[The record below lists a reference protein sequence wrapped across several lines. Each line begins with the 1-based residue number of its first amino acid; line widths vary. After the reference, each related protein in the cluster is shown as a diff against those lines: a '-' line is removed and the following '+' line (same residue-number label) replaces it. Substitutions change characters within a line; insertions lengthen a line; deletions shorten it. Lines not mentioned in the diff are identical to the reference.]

1 MKSAEE
7 VVQTYENLLYR
18 AALHITGNRDD
29 ALDMVQ
35 ETLIKWI
42 TSRPDFASDEH
53 EKAWLLRVVMNL
65 SRNLVGSMAKKSAV
79 ELLDIYPAENKEEE
93 SVMQEVLDLPEN
105 LRAVIYLYY
114 YEGYNTTEIAEI
126 LQENAST
133 VRTWLSRGRERLRK
147 VLKEEGESIHER
159 L

>member
-1 MKSAEE
+1 
-7 VVQTYENLLYR
+7 
-18 AALHITGNRDD
+18 
-29 ALDMVQ
+29 MVQ

>member
-1 MKSAEE
+1 VKSAEE
-7 VVQTYENLLYR
+7 VVKTYENLLYR

-93 SVMQEVLDLPEN
+93 TVMQEVLDLPEN
-105 LRAVIYLYY
+105 LREVIYLYY

-147 VLKEEGESIHER
+147 VLKEEGESIHDR

>member
-7 VVQTYENLLYR
+7 VVKTYENLLYR

-79 ELLDIYPAENKEEE
+79 ELLD
-93 SVMQEVLDLPEN
+93 LPEN